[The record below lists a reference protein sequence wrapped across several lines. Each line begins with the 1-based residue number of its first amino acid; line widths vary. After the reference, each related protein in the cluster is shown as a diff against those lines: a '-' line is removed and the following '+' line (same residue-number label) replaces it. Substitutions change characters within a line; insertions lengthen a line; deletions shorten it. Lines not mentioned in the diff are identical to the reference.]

1 MQLILSL
8 HNLQFF
14 FVKIIKFLKTI
25 FTKYQIY
32 LIIIS
37 QSITAYS
44 TVTLDVVKRIG
55 IESNNFV
62 AQTLSIF
69 ANKPL

>member
-44 TVTLDVVKRIG
+44 TATLDVVKRIG

-62 AQTLSIF
+62 AQTLSVF
-69 ANKPL
+69 TNKPL

>member
-25 FTKYQIY
+25 FTKYQI
-32 LIIIS
+32 
-37 QSITAYS
+37 
-44 TVTLDVVKRIG
+44 
-55 IESNNFV
+55 
-62 AQTLSIF
+62 
-69 ANKPL
+69 